1 MSDYKMHF
9 KMYKSG
15 KLWIVAGIAAI
26 SLSIGGV
33 RAYADTGS
41 SMQSTAPNVIAAP
54 VSSAE
59 NQANESS
66 KVDSIGGSVN
76 NEGAPTK
83 NESAAAVASD
93 DQSSVS
99 RQATTDDQNNNAVPN
114 NNVQNTTVAKDTQS
128 ATTNASDSNTT
139 VQVQTGT
146 LPVNQVSG
154 TTEVHQDGHWYLKDF
169 QGNYLNGWQK
179 LTDNRIV
186 YYDPQTSQMQYGLQT
201 INGKIYYFNTWSGEM
216 LINSK
221 VKIAGVQYS
230 FDSKGIGSKE

>member
-26 SLSIGGV
+26 GLSIGGV

-93 DQSSVS
+93 D
-99 RQATTDDQNNNAVPN
+99 
-114 NNVQNTTVAKDTQS
+114 
-128 ATTNASDSNTT
+128 
-139 VQVQTGT
+139 
-146 LPVNQVSG
+146 
-154 TTEVHQDGHWYLKDF
+154 
-169 QGNYLNGWQK
+169 
-179 LTDNRIV
+179 
-186 YYDPQTSQMQYGLQT
+186 
-201 INGKIYYFNTWSGEM
+201 
-216 LINSK
+216 
-221 VKIAGVQYS
+221 
-230 FDSKGIGSKE
+230 